1 VNVIDA
7 PLALAFTAG
16 MIATINPCGFAL
28 LPAYIGAFVAG
39 DDVSVLSDRRI
50 ARAIGVS
57 AAVSVGFAAMF
68 IIVGVVFTAA
78 STALRQQMPWVTI
91 AVGTVMVSM
100 GLATIAGWKPR
111 LPFQRRASA
120 QRHDA
125 VGMVTFGFAYA
136 LVSLSCTLGPFL
148 SVSTFAMQRSIL
160 GGVTTYVVY
169 AAGMGTIILALSVS
183 AALAHD
189 SLVGTL
195 RNASKYAPRLAGV
208 LLLLSGGYA
217 IWYGRYELAI
227 YDGDLQSDSVIDAGT
242 NLQTR
247 FVVLVQS
254 IGAERI
260 GLTIVAV
267 TAIAYGAFRRRNRHL
282 ANLASTTTPTSEPTH
297 PGESADR
304 AHSRETAPAP

>member
-1 VNVIDA
+1 MIDA

-39 DDVSVLSDRRI
+39 DDLAMRADRRV

-57 AAVSVGFAAMF
+57 AAVSLGFAAMF
-68 IIVGVVFTAA
+68 IIVGVVFSTA

-91 AVGTVMVSM
+91 AVGVVMVSM
-100 GLATIAGWKPR
+100 GVATIAGWKPR
-111 LPFQRRASA
+111 LPLQQSA
-120 QRHDA
+120 TTQRHD
-125 VGMVTFGFAYA
+125 VIGMVTFGFAFA

-148 SVSTFAMQRSIL
+148 SVSTFAMQRSFL
-160 GGVTTYVVY
+160 GGIATYVVY
-169 AAGMGTIILALSVS
+169 AAGMGAIILALSVS

-189 SLVGTL
+189 SFVGTL

-208 LLLLSGGYA
+208 LLLISGGYA

-227 YDGDLQSDSVIDAGT
+227 YNGDLPNDSLIDAGT
-242 NLQTR
+242 NLQIN

-254 IGAERI
+254 VGADRI

-267 TAIAYGAFRRRNRHL
+267 TAASYLGFRLRNRDI
-282 ANLASTTTPTSEPTH
+282 ASLGRTTHNRTT
-297 PGESADR
+297 D
-304 AHSRETAPAP
+304 ETT